1 VKVGIEEKMQF
12 ETDTPKKIEKPE
24 TETMILNMGPQ
35 HPSTHGVLR
44 VILELD
50 GETVVKATPEIGYLH
65 TGIEKTMES
74 KTYSQ
79 VIPLTDRMDYVASLS
94 NNLAYLLAVEKLL
107 DIQAPP
113 KAQFVRVILTELTR
127 IASHLVWVGSHAH
140 DIGAMSVLLYAF
152 REREKLMDIFE
163 LVSGQ
168 RMMTSYFRIGGLA
181 KDVPE
186 EFDSKVR
193 EVLKT
198 FPDKINDYENL
209 LTKNRIWLNRTVGV
223 GAISA
228 KDAIDLGVSGPILRA
243 CGVEWD
249 IRKLNPYSGYDE
261 FAFDIPT
268 RKNGDV
274 YDRYLVRVEEMR
286 QSLRIVRQ
294 ALDGIPEGD
303 FVERVPGVVLPPKEE
318 VLSNI
323 EALIFQFKLVL
334 EGFCPP
340 KGEVYHSIE
349 SPKGELGYYIVS
361 DGSNRPYRVKV
372 RPPCFVNL
380 SALPKMIEG
389 RLIADVVAVI
399 GSIDIV
405 LGEIDR

>member
-1 VKVGIEEKMQF
+1 MNLQ
-12 ETDTPKKIEKPE
+12 TQHKIEKVGDN
-24 TETMILNMGPQ
+24 TMILNMGPQ
-35 HPSTHGVLR
+35 HPATHGVLR

-50 GETVVKATPEIGYLH
+50 GETVVKATPDIGFLH

-79 VIPLTDRMDYVASLS
+79 VIPLTDRMDYVANLS

-113 KAQFVRVILTELTR
+113 KAQFARVLLTELTR
-127 IASHLVWVGSHAH
+127 IASHLVWVGSHAL
-140 DIGAMSVLLYAF
+140 DMGAMSMLIYAF
-152 REREKLMDIFE
+152 REREKLMDLFE
-163 LVSGQ
+163 LCSGQ

-181 KDVPE
+181 QDIPDGFE
-186 EFDSKVR
+186 EKVR
-193 EVLKT
+193 EVLAT
-198 FPDKINDYENL
+198 FPQRIDDYENL

-223 GAISA
+223 GKISA

-243 CGVEWD
+243 CGIGWD
-249 IRKLNPYSGYDE
+249 IRKSSPYSGYEKFE
-261 FAFDIPT
+261 FDVPT
-268 RKNGDV
+268 RTKGDV
-274 YDRYLVRVEEMR
+274 YDRYLVRIEEMR

-294 ALDGIPEGD
+294 ALDGLPEGD
-303 FVERVPGVVLPPKEE
+303 HVARVPGVVLPPKEE

-323 EALIFQFKLVL
+323 EALIFQFKLVV
-334 EGFCPP
+334 EGFPAP
-340 KGEVYHSIE
+340 VGEVYHSIE

-361 DGSNRPYRVKV
+361 DGSNKPYRVRV

-380 SALPKMIEG
+380 GALPKMIEG
-389 RLIADVVAVI
+389 RLMADVVATI

>member
-1 VKVGIEEKMQF
+1 M
-12 ETDTPKKIEKPE
+12 KPQAVNRIQRIG
-24 TETMILNMGPQ
+24 TNTMVLNMGPQ

-50 GETVVKATPEIGYLH
+50 GETVIKATPDIGFLH

-74 KTYSQ
+74 KTYAQ

-94 NNLAYLLAVEKLL
+94 NNLAYLLTVEKLL

-113 KAQFVRVILTELTR
+113 KAQFIRVLLTELTR

-140 DIGAMSVLLYAF
+140 DIGAMSMLLYAF
-152 REREKLMDIFE
+152 REREKLLDIFE
-163 LVSGQ
+163 LCSGQ

-181 KDVPE
+181 QDIPE
-186 EFDSKVR
+186 GFESKVK
-193 EVLKT
+193 EVLET

-223 GAISA
+223 GKISPE
-228 KDAIDLGVSGPILRA
+228 DAMDWGVSGPILRG
-243 CGVEWD
+243 CGVGWD
-249 IRKLNPYSGYDE
+249 IRKSNPYSGYDKFE
-261 FAFDIPT
+261 FDIPIG
-268 RKNGDV
+268 KNGDV
-274 YDRYLVRVEEMR
+274 YDRYLVRLEEMR
-286 QSLRIVRQ
+286 QSLRIVGQ

-303 FVERVPGVVLPPKEE
+303 FVARVQGVVLPPKEE

-323 EALIFQFKLVL
+323 EALIFQFKLVV
-334 EGFCPP
+334 EGFSAPV
-340 KGEVYHSIE
+340 GEVYHSIE

-361 DGSNRPYRVKV
+361 DGSNKPYRIRV

-389 RLIADVVAVI
+389 RLIADVVATI

-405 LGEIDR
+405 LGEVDR

>member
-1 VKVGIEEKMQF
+1 MKSKTLNRIKRVN
-12 ETDTPKKIEKPE
+12 TH
-24 TETMILNMGPQ
+24 TMVLNMGPQ

-50 GETVVKATPEIGYLH
+50 GETVVKATPDIGYLH

-74 KTYSQ
+74 KTYAQ

-94 NNLAYLLAVEKLL
+94 NNLAYLLSVEKLL
-107 DIQAPP
+107 DIQAPL
-113 KAQFVRVILTELTR
+113 KAQFVRVLLTELTR

-140 DIGAMSVLLYAF
+140 DIGAMSMLLYAF
-152 REREKLMDIFE
+152 REREKLLDIFE
-163 LVSGQ
+163 LCSGQ

-181 KDVPE
+181 QDIPE
-186 EFDSKVR
+186 GFESKVR
-193 EVLKT
+193 EVLNT
-198 FPDKINDYENL
+198 FPDRINDYENL

-223 GAISA
+223 GKISA
-228 KDAIDLGVSGPILRA
+228 DDAIDWGVSGPILRA
-243 CGVEWD
+243 CGVGWD
-249 IRKLNPYSGYDE
+249 IRKSNPYSGYDR
-261 FAFDIPT
+261 FDFDIPT

-274 YDRYLVRVEEMR
+274 YDRYLVRLEEMR
-286 QSLRIVRQ
+286 QSLRIVKQ
-294 ALDGIPEGD
+294 ALDGIPGGD
-303 FVERVPGVVLPPKEE
+303 FVARVPGVVLPPKEE

-323 EALIFQFKLVL
+323 EALIFQFKLVV
-334 EGFCPP
+334 EGFSPP
-340 KGEVYHSIE
+340 AGEVYHSIE

-361 DGSNRPYRVKV
+361 DGSNKPCRIRV

-389 RLIADVVAVI
+389 RLIADVVATI

-405 LGEIDR
+405 LGEVDR

>member
-1 VKVGIEEKMQF
+1 MNPQ
-12 ETDTPKKIEKPE
+12 TLHKIEKIG
-24 TETMILNMGPQ
+24 TNTMILNMGPQ
-35 HPSTHGVLR
+35 HPATHGVLR

-50 GETVVKATPEIGYLH
+50 GETVVKATPDIGFLH

-74 KTYSQ
+74 KTYAQ

-113 KAQFVRVILTELTR
+113 KAQFVRVLLTELTR
-127 IASHLVWVGSHAH
+127 IASHLVWVGSHAL
-140 DIGAMSVLLYAF
+140 DMGAMSMLIYAF

-163 LVSGQ
+163 LCSGQ

-181 KDVPE
+181 QNIPDGFE
-186 EFDSKVR
+186 TKVK
-193 EVLKT
+193 EVLDT
-198 FPDKINDYENL
+198 FPARIDDYENL
-209 LTKNRIWLNRTVGV
+209 LTRNRIWLNRTVGV
-223 GAISA
+223 GKISTE
-228 KDAIDLGVSGPILRA
+228 DALDLGVSGPILRA
-243 CGVEWD
+243 CGVGWD
-249 IRKLNPYSGYDE
+249 IRKSNPYSGYE
-261 FAFDIPT
+261 KFEFDIPT

-274 YDRYLVRVEEMR
+274 YDRYLVRMEEMR
-286 QSLRIVRQ
+286 QSLKIVKQ
-294 ALDGIPEGD
+294 ALDGIPEGEH
-303 FVERVPGVVLPPKEE
+303 VAHVPGVVLPPKEE

-323 EALIFQFKLVL
+323 EALIFQFKLVV
-334 EGFCPP
+334 EGFSPP
-340 KGEVYHSIE
+340 VGEVYHSIE

-361 DGSNRPYRVKV
+361 DGSNKPCRVRV

-380 SALPKMIEG
+380 AALPKMIEG
-389 RLIADVVAVI
+389 GLIADVVATI

>member
-1 VKVGIEEKMQF
+1 MNICTSDLIQKMG
-12 ETDTPKKIEKPE
+12 PN
-24 TETMILNMGPQ
+24 TMVLNMGPQ

-50 GETVVKATPEIGYLH
+50 GETVVKAVPDIGYLH
-65 TGIEKTMES
+65 TGIEKTMEN
-74 KTYSQ
+74 KTYAQ
-79 VIPLTDRMDYVASLS
+79 VIPLTDRMDYVACLS
-94 NNLAYLLAVEKLL
+94 NNLAYLLALEKLL
-107 DIQAPP
+107 DISIPP
-113 KAQFVRVILTELTR
+113 KAQVVRVLLTELTR
-127 IASHLVWVGSHAH
+127 IASHLVWIGSHAH
-140 DIGAMSVLLYAF
+140 DIGAMSMFIYAF

-181 KDVPE
+181 QDIPE
-186 EFDSKVR
+186 GFESKVR
-193 EVLKT
+193 EVLNI
-198 FPDKINDYENL
+198 FPEKINEYEKL

-223 GAISA
+223 GKISA
-228 KDAIDLGVSGPILRA
+228 QDAIDYGLSGPILRG
-243 CGVEWD
+243 CGVKWD
-249 IRKLNPYSGYDE
+249 IRKSNPYSGYE
-261 FAFDIPT
+261 RFEFDIPT
-268 RKNGDV
+268 GKNGDV
-274 YDRYLVRVEEMR
+274 YDRYLVRVAEIR
-286 QSLRIVRQ
+286 QSLRIIRQ

-303 FVERVPGVVLPPKEE
+303 FVARIPGVVLPPKEQ
-318 VLSNI
+318 VVSNI
-323 EALIFQFKLVL
+323 ESLIYHFKLVV

-340 KGEVYHSIE
+340 VGEVYHSIE
-349 SPKGELGYYIVS
+349 SPKGEIGYYIVS
-361 DGSNRPYRVKV
+361 DGTQKPYRVKV

>member
-1 VKVGIEEKMQF
+1 
-12 ETDTPKKIEKPE
+12 
-24 TETMILNMGPQ
+24 MILNMGPQ
-35 HPSTHGVLR
+35 HPATHGVLR

-50 GETVVKATPEIGYLH
+50 GETVVKATPDIGYLH

-74 KTYSQ
+74 KTYAQ

-94 NNLAYLLAVEKLL
+94 NNLAYLLAVERLL

-113 KAQFVRVILTELTR
+113 KAQFVRVLLTELTR

-140 DIGAMSVLLYAF
+140 DIGAMSMLLYAF
-152 REREKLMDIFE
+152 REREKLLDIFE

-181 KDVPE
+181 QDVPDGFE
-186 EFDSKVR
+186 PKVK
-193 EVLKT
+193 EVLDT
-198 FPDKINDYENL
+198 FPDRINDYENL

-223 GAISA
+223 GKISA
-228 KDAIDLGVSGPILRA
+228 RDAIDWGVSGPILRGS
-243 CGVEWD
+243 GVSWD
-249 IRKLNPYSGYDE
+249 IRKSNPYSGYDK
-261 FAFDIPT
+261 FNFDIPT
-268 RKNGDV
+268 GKNGDV
-274 YDRYLVRVEEMR
+274 YDRYLVRLEEMR
-286 QSLRIVRQ
+286 QSLRIVGQ

-303 FVERVPGVVLPPKEE
+303 FVARIPGVVLPPKEE

-323 EALIFQFKLVL
+323 EALIFQFKLVV
-334 EGFCPP
+334 EGFSPP
-340 KGEVYHSIE
+340 VGEVYHSIE
-349 SPKGELGYYIVS
+349 SPKGKLGYYIVS
-361 DGSNRPYRVKV
+361 DGSNKPYRVRV

-405 LGEIDR
+405 LGEVDR